1 MCILCGELVMHVHW
15 TDQKTHDREYSNTVV
30 VGELQRDRMRDRLRR
45 VRYVNQIL
53 SFYGLNF
60 KDWNGSRYL
69 LSDRKG
75 RQEVV
80 GDLGALWPEAQKMSG
95 NRIDPLDPEL
105 LAYLGGHDH
114 HHDHDHAH
122 EHPHE

>member
-1 MCILCGELVMHVHW
+1 MHVHW
-15 TDQKTHDREYSNTVV
+15 TDQKAHDREYSNTVV

-45 VRYVNQIL
+45 VRYANQIL

-60 KDWNGSRYL
+60 KDWNGSRYV

-80 GDLGALWPEAQKMSG
+80 GDLGDMWPEAQKMSG
-95 NRIDPLDPEL
+95 NRIDPLAPEL
-105 LAYLGGHDH
+105 LAHLEGHDH
-114 HHDHDHAH
+114 EH
-122 EHPHE
+122 EHKHE